1 VGGSTRIPALQSQ
14 LYNLFDGKVELSK
27 SVHPD
32 EAVAVG
38 AAVQG
43 YILATGGS
51 GGGKDLALLN
61 SSTDLLLLDV
71 TPLSLGIELEGH
83 VMSTLIK
90 RKTAI
95 PCKKTRTYTTAE
107 DFQTSFDVCIYE
119 GDRTCV
125 DANNELGSF
134 VISGIQREKAGVPQ
148 IDVTFAL
155 DSNGILNVSARDYGG
170 RG

>member
-51 GGGKDLALLN
+51 GGGKDLAFLN
-61 SSTDLLLLDV
+61 SCTDLLLLDV
-71 TPLSLGIELEGH
+71 TPLSWGIELDG
-83 VMSTLIK
+83 
-90 RKTAI
+90 
-95 PCKKTRTYTTAE
+95 
-107 DFQTSFDVCIYE
+107 
-119 GDRTCV
+119 
-125 DANNELGSF
+125 
-134 VISGIQREKAGVPQ
+134 
-148 IDVTFAL
+148 
-155 DSNGILNVSARDYGG
+155 
-170 RG
+170 